1 MSLLRVSVV
10 VIGLSVLTGCVQDMG
25 DLHEYVAEVKSRKPR
40 DIKPLPE
47 FQPYVPS
54 LYEGSSAR
62 NPFIP
67 NVVWADT
74 IEDEANSVVVG
85 PRPIPGR
92 KREPLENFPLDGL
105 RMLGSIRSTGEV
117 FALLRSSEPLVYR
130 VGVGNYIGQNHGRI
144 VQVTE
149 TTILLIELIPD
160 GSGRWEERLSS
171 LSLVE

>member
-1 MSLLRVSVV
+1 MKLLRLILVSP
-10 VIGLSVLTGCVQDMG
+10 IIILTGCIQDMS
-25 DLHEYVAEVKSRKPR
+25 DLNDYVAEVKSRKPR
-40 DIKPLPE
+40 EIQPLPE
-47 FQPYVPS
+47 FKPYVPS
-54 LYEGSSAR
+54 LYEGSTER

-74 IEDEANSVVVG
+74 IEDEESSVVVG

-92 KREPLENFPLDGL
+92 KREPLESFPLDGL
-105 RMLGSIRSTGEV
+105 RMLGSIKSSGEM
-117 FALLRSSEPLVYR
+117 FALLRSSQPLVYR

-160 GSGRWEERLSS
+160 GAGRWEERLSS

>member
-1 MSLLRVSVV
+1 MKLLR
-10 VIGLSVLTGCVQDMG
+10 LVLCSSLALLMSACVQDMS
-25 DLHEYVAEVKSRKPR
+25 DLHEYVAEVKSRAPR
-40 DIKPLPE
+40 TIQPLPE
-47 FQPYVPS
+47 FEPYVPS
-54 LYEGSSAR
+54 LYEGAAER

-74 IEDEANSVVVG
+74 IEDEEDSVVVG

-105 RMLGSIRSTGEV
+105 RMLGSIRSSGEV

>member
-1 MSLLRVSVV
+1 MNVLRAAVGGVCLALLA
-10 VIGLSVLTGCVQDMG
+10 GCVQDMS

-40 DIKPLPE
+40 KIQPLPE
-47 FQPYVPS
+47 FKPYVPS
-54 LYEGSSAR
+54 LYEGAAAR
-62 NPFIP
+62 NPFVP
-67 NVVWADT
+67 NVVWAGAN
-74 IEDEANSVVVG
+74 DEEEESVVVG

-105 RMLGSIRSTGEV
+105 RMLGSIKSSNEV

>member
-1 MSLLRVSVV
+1 MPFLRSGVCIIALALLS
-10 VIGLSVLTGCVQDMG
+10 GCIQDLG
-25 DLHEYVAEVKSRKPR
+25 DLHEYVAEVKSRKARIIP
-40 DIKPLPE
+40 PLPE
-47 FQPYVPS
+47 FKPYVPS
-54 LYEGSSAR
+54 LYQGSSER

-67 NVVWADT
+67 NVVWAGT
-74 IEDEANSVVVG
+74 IADEENSVVVG

-105 RMLGSIRSTGEV
+105 RMLGSIKSSGEV
-117 FALLRSSEPLVYR
+117 FALMRSSEPLVYR

-144 VQVTE
+144 VQVAE

-160 GSGRWEERLSS
+160 GSGRWDERLSS

>member
-1 MSLLRVSVV
+1 MRIIRIGVCLTVLSL
-10 VIGLSVLTGCVQDMG
+10 LTGCIQDMG
-25 DLHEYVAEVKSRKPR
+25 DLHEYVADVKSRKPR
-40 DIKPLPE
+40 EIQPLPE
-47 FQPYVPS
+47 FKPYVPS

-74 IEDEANSVVVG
+74 IEDEEDSVVVG

-105 RMLGSIRSTGEV
+105 RMLGSIKSSGEV